1 MEEDNAFAQHLIA
14 RSLFLEPWFV
24 PVQPCLCEIHWRKP
38 RTEPLYTGV
47 TFNSNGM
54 LQSLRHVVSPG
65 SESPFMSYMVHT
77 FWSRRSAVSPAHD
90 LKHHL
95 SARQL
100 ACMLTTLLFV
110 AIMVLV
116 ISTIL
121 NSTEVESS
129 ETSKV
134 YVFLKGRGRVEGSSV
149 PVLKLQA
156 RAFLGIRYAAPPVS
170 SNRFRPPTP
179 LVRSIDSQIEDFQM
193 LLPCPQKQRET
204 SEDCL
209 GLNIWTPYSHCKE
222 TGEQC
227 KNLTVLFFL
236 HGGLFQF
243 GANSDYDGRY
253 LSVYGHLIVVVPN
266 YRLGTFGFLQ
276 YDTVEAPGNVGLM
289 DQHVALMWTQQNIE
303 SFGGNPSEIV
313 LIGHE
318 AGAKSVTHLVRKYSG
333 PMNLKRMILLSGSEY
348 TRYGAGGGKA
358 IEVLVQAVC
367 QRHVGK
373 ANASALACLRSLP
386 FPSFLD
392 DALPNFFPR
401 FDLTPPDTSVASQN
415 ASEVSGM
422 DVLLGYVEDEGSGMI
437 VDLFNTYLK
446 TLRPGN
452 AEPFVFMLRRLG
464 FTLKDAEEIANAYYR
479 GTAGN
484 QRLWKEHMCADILV
498 VCPVQYYAEALARGG
513 NNVVTYYMTRDHS
526 GVGPAQHGYVRNL
539 LFGSPVFHAG
549 SLAAHSLSRNTITYF
564 TNYAKGIVK
573 GIHPKTISEAGY
585 ALLFRPFQLA
595 FKGTSGFSLR
605 KKQCDFLRPFFQ
617 RHQYKGLLDD
627 NT

>member
-415 ASEVSGM
+415 ASE
-422 DVLLGYVEDEGSGMI
+422 
-437 VDLFNTYLK
+437 
-446 TLRPGN
+446 
-452 AEPFVFMLRRLG
+452 
-464 FTLKDAEEIANAYYR
+464 